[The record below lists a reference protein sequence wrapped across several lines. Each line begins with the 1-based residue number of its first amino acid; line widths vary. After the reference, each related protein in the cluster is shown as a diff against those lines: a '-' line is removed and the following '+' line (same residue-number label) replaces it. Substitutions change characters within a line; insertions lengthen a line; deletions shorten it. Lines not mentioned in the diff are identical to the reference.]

1 MGSSILTAKR
11 FELPELSI
19 SDINWLSRQ
28 ILHKSMNLRYTYEAC
43 LKEPVSPTRLVLFK
57 KNPEQFGPIYDEIRL
72 DMTCTTR
79 HSEWNLAVS
88 KVLAQKARSVTS
100 SSSGS
105 SDSVVIV
112 DWERLFANRIDR
124 IISDARKLKIN
135 PVSNKL
141 SKAKRATLLTKFRRR
156 KRITSVMIT
165 QCQAVSDEEGIGF
178 WTYIE
183 QSLDILTYHGMSDEE
198 PDKDD
203 NKEPFKCVFG
213 LDFRHPAFNSLFQ
226 HVDETPA
233 LYPDFFPPTGAK
245 RIKRIFTH
253 ISVTRA
259 PAPQVPA
266 SFFREG
272 YDHQQYNTIDPT
284 ISALFE

>member
-11 FELPELSI
+11 FELSELSI
-19 SDINWLSRQ
+19 SDINVHWLSRQ
-28 ILHKSMNLRYTYEAC
+28 ILHKSMKLRYTYEAC
-43 LKEPVSPTRLVLFK
+43 IKEPVSPTRLVLFD
-57 KNPEQFGPIYDEIRL
+57 KNPEQFGPIYDEIQL
-72 DMTCTTR
+72 DMACTTR
-79 HSEWNLAVS
+79 NSEWNLAVS

-105 SDSVVIV
+105 SNSVVIQSQEGDV
-112 DWERLFANRIDR
+112 
-124 IISDARKLKIN
+124 
-135 PVSNKL
+135 
-141 SKAKRATLLTKFRRR
+141 THT
-156 KRITSVMIT
+156 
-165 QCQAVSDEEGIGF
+165 VSDEEGIGF

-183 QSLDILTYHGMSDEE
+183 QSLVILTYHGMSDEE
-198 PDKDD
+198 PDEDD

-213 LDFRHPAFNSLFQ
+213 LNFRHPAFNSLFQ
-226 HVDETPA
+226 HVDKTPA

-245 RIKRIFTH
+245 RIKRIFTQ

-272 YDHQQYNTIDPT
+272 YNHQQDNTIDSTVGPSRQRNIEQAT
-284 ISALFE
+284 GA